1 VPLKATVRIQPH
13 SDTAVLTLRG
23 VLDVY
28 SALDVRRAILRLRQV
43 PVQRVVLDLTALTFI
58 DTIGAGALVQVVEP
72 NGTFDPVVTIV
83 ARTHQVI
90 AMLRVVGLAEPTT
103 LVLTSED
110 PVSA

>member
-1 VPLKATVRIQPH
+1 MALQTTLRIQPH

-23 VLDVY
+23 VLDAY
-28 SALDVRRAILRLRQV
+28 SARDARRAILRLREV
-43 PVQRVVLDLTALTFI
+43 PVRRVVLDLTALAFI
-58 DTIGAGALVQVVEP
+58 DTIGAGALVHVVEP
-72 NGTFDPVVTIV
+72 DGTFDPVVTIV

-90 AMLRVVGLAEPTT
+90 AMLRVVGLGEPTT